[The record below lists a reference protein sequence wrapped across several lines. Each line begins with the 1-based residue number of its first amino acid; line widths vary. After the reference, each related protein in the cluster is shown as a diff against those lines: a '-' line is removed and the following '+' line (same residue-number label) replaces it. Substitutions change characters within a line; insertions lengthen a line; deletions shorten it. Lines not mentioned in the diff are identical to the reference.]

1 MQFLFIVQMLIIVL
15 GPLVKMVLKM
25 IGFGFV
31 SYMGFNLIIGQ
42 AQDYLF
48 GLMGDVGPVIRGI
61 LGLAKFDVVV
71 NLYFAAISTRFIP
84 GGDRQGHRPQTQSGR
99 TAGRHLHRSLR
110 RRRHAR
116 YPHRQARPWQDPQHH
131 S

>member
-1 MQFLFIVQMLIIVL
+1 MQFLFIVQMLVIIL

-31 SYMGFNLIIGQ
+31 TYLGFNLIIGQ

-48 GLMGDVGPVIRGI
+48 GLMGDVGPVIQGV

-71 NLYFAAISTRFIP
+71 NLYFAAISTRFMLAGIDKATDRRRNQVWRKP
-84 GGDRQGHRPQTQSGR
+84 GGTSID
-99 TAGRHLHRSLR
+99 A
-110 RRRHAR
+110 
-116 YPHRQARPWQDPQHH
+116 
-131 S
+131 

>member
-1 MQFLFIVQMLIIVL
+1 MQFLFIVQMLVIIV

-31 SYMGFNLIIGQ
+31 TYVGFNMIIGQ

-48 GLMGDVGPVIRGI
+48 GLMGDVGPVIQGI

-71 NLYFAAISTRFIP
+71 NLYFAAISTRFMLAGIDKATDRRRNQVWRKP
-84 GGDRQGHRPQTQSGR
+84 GGTSID
-99 TAGRHLHRSLR
+99 A
-110 RRRHAR
+110 
-116 YPHRQARPWQDPQHH
+116 
-131 S
+131 

>member
-1 MQFLFIVQMLIIVL
+1 MQFLFVVQMLVIVL

-31 SYMGFNLIIGQ
+31 TYMGFNLIIGQ

-48 GLMGDVGPVIRGI
+48 AQMGNVGPVIQGI

-71 NLYFAAISTRFIP
+71 NLYFAAISTRFLLAGIDKATDRKRAQVWHKP
-84 GGDRQGHRPQTQSGR
+84 GGTSIE
-99 TAGRHLHRSLR
+99 A
-110 RRRHAR
+110 
-116 YPHRQARPWQDPQHH
+116 
-131 S
+131 

>member
-1 MQFLFIVQMLIIVL
+1 MQFLFIVQMLVIIL

-31 SYMGFNLIIGQ
+31 SYIGFNLIIAQ

-48 GLMGDVGPVIRGI
+48 GLMGDVGPVIQGI

-71 NLYFAAISTRFIP
+71 NLYFAAISTRFMLAGIDKATDRKRAQVWHKP
-84 GGDRQGHRPQTQSGR
+84 GGTSIE
-99 TAGRHLHRSLR
+99 A
-110 RRRHAR
+110 
-116 YPHRQARPWQDPQHH
+116 
-131 S
+131 

>member
-1 MQFLFIVQMLIIVL
+1 MQFLFIVQMLVIIL

-31 SYMGFNLIIGQ
+31 SYIGFNLIIGQ

-48 GLMGDVGPVIRGI
+48 GLMGNVGPVIQGI

-71 NLYFAAISTRFIP
+71 NLYFAAISTRFMLAGIDKATDRRRNQVWRKP
-84 GGDRQGHRPQTQSGR
+84 GGTSIE
-99 TAGRHLHRSLR
+99 A
-110 RRRHAR
+110 
-116 YPHRQARPWQDPQHH
+116 
-131 S
+131 

>member
-1 MQFLFIVQMLIIVL
+1 MQFLFIVQMLVIIV

-42 AQDYLF
+42 AQGYLF
-48 GLMGDVGPVIRGI
+48 GLMGDVGPVIQGI

-71 NLYFAAISTRFIP
+71 NLYFAAISTRFVLAGIDKATDRKRNQVWHKP
-84 GGDRQGHRPQTQSGR
+84 GGTSID
-99 TAGRHLHRSLR
+99 A
-110 RRRHAR
+110 
-116 YPHRQARPWQDPQHH
+116 
-131 S
+131 

>member
-1 MQFLFIVQMLIIVL
+1 MQFLFIVQMLVIIL

-31 SYMGFNLIIGQ
+31 SYIGFNLIIGQ

-48 GLMGDVGPVIRGI
+48 GLMGDVGPVIQGI

-71 NLYFAAISTRFIP
+71 NCISPPSRRASCSRGSTRP
-84 GGDRQGHRPQTQSGR
+84 PTASVLRSGTSR
-99 TAGRHLHRSLR
+99 AAPPSKPKEAPSCSLS
-110 RRRHAR
+110 A
-116 YPHRQARPWQDPQHH
+116 PASPAMARP
-131 S
+131 

>member
-1 MQFLFIVQMLIIVL
+1 MQFLFIVQMLVIIV

-31 SYMGFNLIIGQ
+31 TYVGFNLIIGQ

-48 GLMGDVGPVIRGI
+48 AQMGDVGPVIQGI

-71 NLYFAAISTRFIP
+71 NIYFAAISTRFILVGIDKATDRRRNQVWHKP
-84 GGDRQGHRPQTQSGR
+84 GGTSID
-99 TAGRHLHRSLR
+99 A
-110 RRRHAR
+110 
-116 YPHRQARPWQDPQHH
+116 
-131 S
+131 